1 MMKKNQFA
9 VLAILTSSLFSAAA
23 QALAAT
29 QAFDGIISD
38 SMCSKKHMM
47 PGKSDAQC
55 IKECIKTGSTYVL
68 VVGDKT
74 YSLKGKM
81 ATIEPFAGKHVQV
94 KGDVNQNAINVTD
107 IHEAK
112 GGSHAGM
119 KM

>member
-1 MMKKNQFA
+1 MKKNQFT
-9 VLAILTSSLFSAAA
+9 VFAILTASLFSAAV
-23 QALAAT
+23 QARAAT

-47 PGKSDAQC
+47 PGKSDAEC
-55 IKECIKTGSTYVL
+55 IKECIKAGSAYVL

-74 YSLKGKM
+74 YSLKGKAAM
-81 ATIEPFAGKHVQV
+81 IEPFAGKHVQV
-94 KGDVNQNAINVTD
+94 KGDANQNAINVTD
-107 IHEAK
+107 IHEPK